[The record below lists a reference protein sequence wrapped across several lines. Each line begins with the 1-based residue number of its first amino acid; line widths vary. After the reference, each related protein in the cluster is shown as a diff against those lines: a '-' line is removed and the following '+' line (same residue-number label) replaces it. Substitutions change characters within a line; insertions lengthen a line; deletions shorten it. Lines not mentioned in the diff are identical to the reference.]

1 MAENGESGWHAHLKQ
16 WMIDPQQVMAAT
28 CLKVPDGSGKDAVSF
43 YGAAAW
49 KRDGDNW
56 EALNEDASW
65 PSVMKVADDGASFA
79 TYGVMTLN
87 DAGEE
92 TEVQIN
98 EQDTLFKVINECR
111 KLEEGDRSKRLPPLY
126 IAGKKFTYCSWAMRD
141 GNIKDCFFGQK
152 DPKGGACLAM
162 TEGGHVAIGI
172 WDESAGQNPGDARKC
187 TTDFV
192 QWLETAA

>member
-1 MAENGESGWHAHLKQ
+1 MSDGWHAHLKQ
-16 WMIDPQQVMAAT
+16 WMIDPQQVMSAT
-28 CLKVPDGSGKDAVSF
+28 CLKVPAGSGKDAVAF

-49 KRDGDNW
+49 KREGDNW
-56 EALNEDASW
+56 EALTEDDSW
-65 PSVMKVADDGASFA
+65 ASVMKVADDGASFA
-79 TYGVMTLN
+79 TYGVMSMN

-92 TEVQIN
+92 IEVQIN
-98 EQDTLFKVINECR
+98 EQDNLAKVIEQVR
-111 KLEEGDRSKRLPPLY
+111 GLTEGDRSKRLPPLY
-126 IAGKKFTYCSWAMRD
+126 MAGKKYTYCSWAMQD

-152 DPKGGACLAM
+152 DPKGGACLTM

-187 TTDFV
+187 TVDFC